1 MSRVWL
7 CLTALIC
14 SAGIPLAAA
23 AHPTES
29 EAALKVI
36 HNGPATLSWSGRGRT
51 NAGVGIC
58 VSSTTGRFELNV
70 RTFSGRGLNGSTTLP
85 YTVTFQLDGA
95 TSTAVISQS
104 TPMAHFTGSVDPQR
118 QCTAGVNARLVL
130 ALDPALT
137 LAGNAGV
144 YDDDLQLSIEPR

>member
-1 MSRVWL
+1 M
-7 CLTALIC
+7 
-14 SAGIPLAAA
+14 AAMAHMA
-23 AHPTES
+23 AP

-36 HNGPATLSWSGRGRT
+36 HNGPASLSWNGRGRT

-70 RTFSGRGLNGSTTLP
+70 RTFSGLGLSGSTKLP
-85 YTVTFQLDGA
+85 YTVTLQMNGD

-104 TPMAHFTGSVDPQR
+104 TPMARFTGSVDPQR
-118 QCTAGVNARLVL
+118 GCSAGVNARLIL
-130 ALDPALT
+130 ALDPELT

-144 YDDDLQLSIEPR
+144 YDDSLQLSIEPR